1 VEICFFASFR
11 FSMNSAA
18 RFSLTSNSIFIGLR
32 SSGYNSWKSQ
42 FCRSVRLMT
51 DKTGSAGSAK
61 PSDLKASDDSSTPVE
76 DRLLFKCDA
85 DAFIVRSMLGVS
97 FVNLMVRA

>member
-1 VEICFFASFR
+1 
-11 FSMNSAA
+11 MNSAA
-18 RFSLTSNSIFIGLR
+18 RFSLTSNSVFIGLR

-51 DKTGSAGSAK
+51 DKPGKSGSVGSAK